1 MATAVRA
8 NGAIA
13 TSNNVPTIIKPEEQT
28 KVVQLWTNDLKQLV
42 KAQNFDLSQKEIE
55 YGSAIIYGLVDKCC
69 KEKIDT
75 KLLNMTN
82 FLEQVKHYSKLE
94 LSMQEKE
101 IFIDIRN
108 NSNTGLKDITLTK
121 MYGGIQKI
129 MVKYSKKK
137 IIRFLDDIVCEGDEF
152 AYHTDFNT
160 GLVVIDK
167 HIKKGTER
175 NNYFKFNY
183 AYCIAY
189 VEELG
194 KLVPY
199 VNVIDKTRLMA
210 AYNAS
215 PSKEKTIYKFYPE
228 RMGRKTAYWCLYNDI
243 FKSFVE
249 IPTSLKVSFEATED
263 EMNWDNNVPADIDT
277 TKVYD
282 INTEEPKETVV
293 EDTIVVEPAEEKK
306 SEENTQTEIQE
317 ENDPDIQVISYYTYY
332 NNKEKYQ
339 KVNYEDG
346 RDGYQVSEDGTKTIR
361 VRVKK

>member
-1 MATAVRA
+1 MATTARVTSAV
-8 NGAIA
+8 
-13 TSNNVPTIIKPEEQT
+13 TTTNNAPTIIKPEDQT
-28 KVVQLWTNDLKQLV
+28 RVVQTWTNDLKQLV
-42 KAQNFDLSQKEIE
+42 KAQNFDLSPKEIE

-101 IFIDIRN
+101 VFIDIRN

-160 GLVVIDK
+160 GLIVIDK

-215 PSKEKTIYKFYPE
+215 PSKEKTIYKLYPE

-263 EMNWDNNVPADIDT
+263 EMNWDNNVPTDIDT
-277 TKVYD
+277 TKIYD
-282 INTEEPKETVV
+282 IDAEPKETVV
-293 EDTIVVEPAEEKK
+293 KDTIIIEPVVKEKEEKI
-306 SEENTQTEIQE
+306 SEENTQTQNSEDE
-317 ENDPDIQVISYYTYY
+317 EGILYIDYDEYK
-332 NNKEKYQ
+332 NNKDKYERAP
-339 KVNYEDG
+339 YP
-346 RDGYQVSEDGTKTIR
+346 DGTNPYNKTTRKIR
-361 VRVKK
+361 VTSKQ